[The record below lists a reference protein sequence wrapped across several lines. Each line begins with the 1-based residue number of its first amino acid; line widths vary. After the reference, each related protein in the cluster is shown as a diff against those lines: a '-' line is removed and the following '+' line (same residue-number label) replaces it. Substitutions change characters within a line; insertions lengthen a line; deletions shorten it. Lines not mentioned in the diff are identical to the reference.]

1 VKADRLAEAATLGSL
16 LLEPAALG
24 DVARWLRPGDFAHWW
39 HAEMYTVMR
48 ERLAAGQP
56 VHPEAVGLHLKDRL
70 GPRRADLP
78 RIVDLLQAAPVRPQP
93 LRYAAMVLES
103 SLRREI
109 AGQGGLLRAAAL
121 SAALAQESRPL
132 TAVTAMVEATLAAAE
147 QRWQLASGEAASA
160 VLTHAG
166 LAPVLRNTDRALGA
180 DRLLSAH
187 PALDQREVREHEQR
201 LVAVLITHPA
211 QVPATTRWLHPEA
224 LVDRPWRAV
233 YSALVDLVE
242 RGEPADLVTVAW
254 EVQRASRRR
263 GPGPDWSTL
272 ARAVDAAATDDLGYV
287 GRTVAGDLVRRT
299 ADSAA
304 RSLQAAAAN
313 PGVDVRDLV
322 ETGRL
327 LTQTVCLAAAGL
339 PERADDSVHGRH
351 LQAVRSQPAFTH
363 PATLTGPV
371 AG

>member
-1 VKADRLAEAATLGSL
+1 MKADRLAEAATLGSL
-16 LLEPAALG
+16 LVEPAALR
-24 DVARWLRPGDFAHWW
+24 DVARWLRCGDFAHWW
-39 HAEMYTVMR
+39 HAEIYTVMR
-48 ERLAAGQP
+48 ERLAARQP
-56 VHPEAVGLHLKDRL
+56 IQAEAVGLQLKDRL

-78 RIVDLLQAAPVRPQP
+78 RIVDLLQVAPVRPQP

-109 AGQGGLLRAAAL
+109 AGQGVLLRAAAL
-121 SAALAQESRPL
+121 STALAQESRPL
-132 TAVTAMVEATLAAAE
+132 TAVAAMVEATLAAGE

-160 VLTHAG
+160 ASRHPE

-187 PALDQREVREHEQR
+187 PELDQRDVREHEQR
-201 LVAVLITHPA
+201 LVAALITHPA

-224 LVDRPWRAV
+224 LVDRPWRAA

-242 RGEPADLVTVAW
+242 RDEPVDLVTVAW
-254 EVQRASRRR
+254 EIQRASRRR
-263 GPGPDWSTL
+263 GPGPDWQTL
-272 ARAVDAAATDDLGYV
+272 ARAVDAAATDDPGYV

-299 ADSAA
+299 ADAAA
-304 RSLQAAAAN
+304 RSLHAAAAN
-313 PGVDVRDLV
+313 PGVDVRDLF
-322 ETGRL
+322 ESGRL

-339 PERADDSVHGRH
+339 PERASDSVPGRH
-351 LQAVRSQPAFTH
+351 LQAVRSQHAFTR
-363 PATLTGPV
+363 PAALAGPV